1 MEKVKLRLYQL
12 TLILSLISLALALL
26 SSGKQREFFYI
37 AIYASIIGLACE
49 YKKITMRPF
58 SIALPILLIGLL
70 NLCWYMVY
78 EYHSEGLNVYSDY
91 LGASKKLILASIL
104 IFYLDRF
111 KFYIDKT
118 SFQKYFLYAS
128 GAGFILATGYGL
140 WQASLGMTRIE
151 MAINRATVSA
161 YVYSVLSLAFIYS
174 LFLQKNTKLYFIA
187 GLTILI
193 SWYII
198 LLTGTRAAMGLYLL
212 LAIVLT
218 LYHFR
223 RIHLKSTLIFLC
235 IVAGI
240 AIVSYKPLISPKITQ
255 AQVEVEKYQSG
266 VDGTSLGSRFTMWN
280 VGIQNGLK
288 HPLGQSLENRYNW
301 TQRYVNE
308 GHPNL
313 ITALGYLK
321 VHLHNEFIEKYSLQG
336 IPGLAILFFF
346 YISMIAY
353 ALKNRNGLLLTTML
367 LLLLYGLTDVI
378 LLSSEALIFFVTV
391 FALST
396 PFSQTRQRQ

>member
-301 TQRYVNE
+301 TQRYVND

>member
-301 TQRYVNE
+301 TQRYVND

-391 FALST
+391 FALSP